1 MARMKRIEN
10 ECVGC
15 PTDIG
20 CMGEACPYRNVERFY
35 CDLCGNDA
43 EYVVDDEELCE
54 DCARKRILEAFNNFD
69 IYEQAEMLDI
79 SLHCI
84 GG

>member
-1 MARMKRIEN
+1 MRILEN

-15 PTDIG
+15 PPDIG
-20 CMGEACPYRNVERFY
+20 CIGTACPHRNVERVY

-54 DCARKRILEAFNNFD
+54 ACSRKRIMEAFNNFD

-79 SLHCI
+79 SLCGI
-84 GG
+84 E